1 MEEITMKQADIID
14 DLEREIFQLAT
25 TQVDIM
31 DDFERDIF
39 WKAQEENRALT
50 REEIDMINKHYLEK
64 KNAIATSN
72 PTQTK

>member
-1 MEEITMKQADIID
+1 MAQV
-14 DLEREIFQLAT
+14 DLIEDFEKEIFLLAT

-50 REEIDMINKHYLEK
+50 QEEIDMINKHYLEK
-64 KNAIATSN
+64 KNASSSN
-72 PTQTK
+72 QPQTK

>member
-1 MEEITMKQADIID
+1 MEEITMAQVDLIE
-14 DLEREIFQLAT
+14 DLEREIFRIAT

-50 REEIDMINKHYLEK
+50 QEEIDVINKHYLEK
-64 KNAIATSN
+64 KNTSTTN
-72 PTQTK
+72 DKIKAK